1 MVLASGHWLSNQS
14 KLKRVVELINTPP
27 YTKTLGQLALENGFN
42 EDGEQMCRLLVTN
55 SYMTEQ
61 QLQAYRKQVRSN
73 QS

>member
-1 MVLASGHWLSNQS
+1 MVLASGHWISNKA

-27 YTKTLGQLALENGFN
+27 YTKTLGQLALENGFG
-42 EDGEQMCRLLVTN
+42 EDGEQMCRLLVSG
-55 SYMTEQ
+55 SYATEQ

>member
-1 MVLASGHWLSNQS
+1 MVLAKGRWISNQA

-42 EDGEQMCRLLVTN
+42 EDGEQMCRLLVED

-61 QLQAYRKQVRSN
+61 QLQVYRKQVRSN

>member
-1 MVLASGHWLSNQS
+1 MVLDKGHWISNQA

-27 YTKTLGQLALENGFN
+27 HTKTLGQLALENGFG
-42 EDGEQMCRLLVTN
+42 EDGEQMCRLLVED

-61 QLQAYRKQVRSN
+61 QLQVYRKLVRSN